1 MLSVGVAT
9 FSYQQRKTD
18 ANGKRKP
25 FFFFTPGQL
34 YSRNCNLGTTFTV
47 FIPLRLTFLVK
58 LICQCVITRMTSG
71 RVFFSSV
78 NL

>member
-25 FFFFTPGQL
+25 FFFFHAGSALLLKLQSRHYF
-34 YSRNCNLGTTFTV
+34 YSFYPFETN
-47 FIPLRLTFLVK
+47 I
-58 LICQCVITRMTSG
+58 
-71 RVFFSSV
+71 FS
-78 NL
+78 